1 MLNSN
6 FIKNAAYCAIF
17 MLLTG
22 CAAVNSSISN
32 AAINDVLTAD
42 KVRAR
47 ANALPNLAAA
57 QAIEKDAMARQA
69 AADASVVNIETR
81 CMPKFLVTRCID
93 AARNARNDAWDAAQ
107 VDLTA
112 ARLYI
117 RTDESNQKR
126 AELTKKLADFT
137 AEEKANIPV
146 RAANKAAYIAKQAAF
161 KQRQID
167 YATEQA
173 AQAPQRA
180 ANVSDFEAKRAEILD
195 LQKKRAAENAKRI
208 SDAAAKK

>member
-17 MLLTG
+17 MLVTG
-22 CAAVNSSISN
+22 CAAGNSSISN

-107 VDLTA
+107 IDLTS

-117 RTDESNQKR
+117 RTFESNQKK
-126 AELTKKLADFT
+126 AELEQKLAKFT
-137 AEEKANIPV
+137 AEQKANIPI
-146 RAANKAAYIAKQAAF
+146 RAANKAAYIAKQAAY

-167 YATEQA
+167 YAKQQA
-173 AQAPQRA
+173 SDAPQRA
-180 ANVSDFEAKRAEILD
+180 ANVVDFKAKRAEILA
-195 LQKKRAAENAKRI
+195 LQKKRADEAAKRVA
-208 SDAAAKK
+208 DAAAKK